1 MVGTSN
7 MTTYTNIT
15 KPSGTSYT
23 SQNSIGK
30 EQYDQS
36 TLTYDDISTY
46 YDGINMNQYTNVTK
60 PSGTSYTNVA
70 KPT

>member
-1 MVGTSN
+1 
-7 MTTYTNIT
+7 MTVYTNIT

-23 SQNSIGK
+23 NSNSIGK

-36 TLTYDDISTY
+36 TIQYDDSGVF
-46 YDGINMNQYTNVTK
+46 YDGVNQGLYTNVTK
-60 PSGTSYTNVA
+60 PSGTVYTNVA